1 MAIQPIDLSTV
12 YSQMDKM
19 GQFNATQVQN
29 AHMASRAHLEKTAQQ
44 DSEKARTV
52 QEASKNKDSNSIKAD
67 VNQGGGAG
75 QGLLEDSV
83 GQENQKKSQKKISDS
98 DDSIPPK
105 VSLYEIRDPNLG
117 RHIDVTG

>member
-75 QGLLEDSV
+75 QGLLEDSG

-105 VSLYEIRDPNLG
+105 VSLYEIRDQNLG

>member
-19 GQFNATQVQN
+19 GQFNASQIQN
-29 AHMASRAHLEKTAQQ
+29 AHMANRSHLEKTAQQ

-75 QGLLEDSV
+75 QGLLDAE
-83 GQENQKKSQKKISDS
+83 GQASGGKVQDQEPQDTV
-98 DDSIPPK
+98 PK
-105 VSLYEIRDPNLG
+105 PKMYEIRDPNLG
-117 RHIDVTG
+117 NHIDVIG